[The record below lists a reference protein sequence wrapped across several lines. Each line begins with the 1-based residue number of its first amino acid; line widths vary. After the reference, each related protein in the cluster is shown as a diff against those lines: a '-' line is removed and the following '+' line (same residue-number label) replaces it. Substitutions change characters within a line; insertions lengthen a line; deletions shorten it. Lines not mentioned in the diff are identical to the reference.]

1 MSRIFCITEEKVA
14 VAEGVRI
21 IRRDDMQ
28 TLHDANEIIVKSREI
43 ADGIR
48 QKAEE
53 DYQRRY
59 QEGFEKGQTEGKGEY
74 TEKIMDLIMSQVDS
88 LAELEND
95 MAQVVIDSVTK
106 IIGEL
111 PDNEQIV
118 RVVRKAINT
127 VRGMKRVT
135 IRVAPDDENAVRQD
149 LGMLLVS
156 PDGRTGYID
165 LVGDAS
171 MKHGDCIL
179 ETPMGIINAGLEFQ
193 LGILKKSIQSRVQQN
208 SAG

>member
-1 MSRIFCITEEKVA
+1 MSRIFCISGEKVKIA
-14 VAEGVRI
+14 GGVRI
-21 IRRDDMQ
+21 IRRDDLGI
-28 TLHDANEIIVKSREI
+28 LHDSNEIIEKSRNLAE
-43 ADGIR
+43 DIR
-48 QKAEE
+48 KKAEE
-53 DYQRRY
+53 DYRIRY
-59 QEGFEKGQTEGKGEY
+59 QEGFEKGQLEGKSEY

-111 PDNEQIV
+111 PDSEQIV

-135 IRVAPDDENAVRQD
+135 VRVAPEDEDAVRGD

-165 LVGDAS
+165 LVADAS

-193 LGILKKSIQSRVQQN
+193 LGILKKSIRSRVQQN

>member
-1 MSRIFCITEEKVA
+1 MSRIFCISGEKVK

-21 IRRDDMQ
+21 IRRDDLGV
-28 TLHDANEIIVKSREI
+28 LHDSNEIIEKSRNL
-43 ADGIR
+43 ADDIR
-48 QKAEE
+48 KKAEE
-53 DYQRRY
+53 DYRLRY
-59 QEGFEKGQTEGKGEY
+59 EEGFEKGQQEGKSEY
-74 TEKIMDLIMSQVDS
+74 TEKIMDLIISQVDS

-111 PDNEQIV
+111 PDSEQIV

-135 IRVAPDDENAVRQD
+135 VRVAPEDESAVRAD

-165 LVGDAS
+165 LVADAS

-193 LGILKKSIQSRVQQN
+193 LSILKKSIQSRVQQN